1 MSSGPVRRGHLIA
14 PFGVGALVTVPNGTA
29 LVAAGLDHW
38 YEREDTDGDA
48 RDVDLSEFRV
58 EEWRLERLLRVNHFR
73 EPPDYRVPQS
83 GQRIPNVK
91 LTVPFLRFPLW
102 HFCWRCNRLS
112 DLELVTRG
120 RQPCQYCHRDGKRS
134 YLAQVPF
141 VAMCENGHL
150 QDFPWREWV
159 HRTASPTCSQPM
171 KLRSTGGA
179 TLANQVV
186 ECACGVPPRTL
197 SGIVEAKPDGSTYL
211 SRNLEEGTPYLC
223 RGMSPQHGDADS
235 HGCDRNVRG
244 SLRSA
249 SNLYFGKV
257 VSAIYLPRSTETVPE
272 DLRSALEIP
281 RLATLIHLSAQ
292 VGQPASP
299 TMLREAERELLD
311 PFSDAQLE
319 EAVRAI
325 GAEEQVPHEASTLS
339 PEESAE
345 VTFRRQEY
353 EVLRKG
359 RRESQLSVTP
369 APLADYGAPLR
380 PYVEKILLADRLR
393 ETRVLT
399 GFNRVYPESS
409 LSDDQRLAQLWK
421 RVPEWRERWLPAY
434 KVFGEGIFIEFNRR
448 RVAKW
453 EATEEAQRRAHAVDQ
468 RYTTARQDRHL
479 QHRTVTPRLLL
490 LHTFAHLLI
499 NQLTFECGYSS
510 ASLRERLY
518 VSDAIDAPMAG
529 VLIYTAA
536 GDADGTMGGLVRMG
550 KPGYLEPAILAALTG
565 ATWCSADPVCME
577 IGTQWGQGPDS
588 CNLAACHNCALVPE
602 TACELFNRF
611 LDRGVVVGAPE
622 RRGIGFFD
630 GLLPLS
636 GTTGNGGQS

>member
-1 MSSGPVRRGHLIA
+1 MAMSSGPVRRAHLIA

-29 LVAAGLDHW
+29 LLAAGLDHW
-38 YEREDTDGDA
+38 YKREDADGDS
-48 RDVDLSEFRV
+48 RDVDLAEFRV
-58 EEWRLERLLRVNHFR
+58 EEWRLERLLHVNHFR
-73 EPPDYRVPQS
+73 EPPDFRIPQR
-83 GQRIPNVK
+83 GQQIPNVK

-102 HFCWRCNRLS
+102 HFCWRCNHLT

-120 RQPCQYCHRDGKRS
+120 RQPCPFCAREGKRA

-141 VAMCENGHL
+141 VAMCELGHL

-159 HRTASPTCSQPM
+159 HRTASPGCSQPM

-186 ECACGVPPRTL
+186 ECQCGVPPRTL
-197 SGIVEAKPDGSTYL
+197 GGIVEANPDGTTYL
-211 SRNLEEGTPYLC
+211 SRNLEPGAPYLC
-223 RGMSPQHGDADS
+223 RGISPQHGDTDD
-235 HGCDRNVRG
+235 HRCDRHLRG

-257 VSAIYLPRSTETVPE
+257 VSAIYLPRTTETVPE
-272 DLRSALEIP
+272 ELRSALEIP
-281 RLATLIHLSAQ
+281 ALATLIHLSAQ
-292 VGQPASP
+292 VGQPATP
-299 TMLREAERELLD
+299 TMLRDAQRELLE

-319 EAVRAI
+319 EAVRAMASDSQP
-325 GAEEQVPHEASTLS
+325 AEEEENLS
-339 PEESAE
+339 PDESAE
-345 VTFRRQEY
+345 TTFRRQEY
-353 EVLRKG
+353 DVLRAG
-359 RRESQLSVTP
+359 RREPQLSV
-369 APLADYGAPLR
+369 AQVSLRDYDPRLG
-380 PYVEKILLADRLR
+380 PYIQRILLADRLR

-399 GFNRVYPESS
+399 GFNRVFPEQP
-409 LSDDQRLAQLWK
+409 LSDDERLAQLWK

-434 KVFGEGIFIEFNRR
+434 KVFGEGIFIELNHA
-448 RVAKW
+448 RVAEW
-453 EATEEAQRRAHAVDQ
+453 EASNDARDRSSHVD
-468 RYTTARQDRHL
+468 RLYSTARAERHL
-479 QHRTVTPRLLL
+479 QNRTVTPRLLL

-518 VSDAIDAPMAG
+518 ISDSPDAPMAG

-536 GDADGTMGGLVRMG
+536 GDAEGTMGGLVRMG
-550 KPGYLEPAILAALTG
+550 KPGYLEPAILAALSG

-577 IGTQWGQGPDS
+577 IGTRWGQGPDS

-611 LDRGVVVGAPE
+611 LDRAAVVGAPGS
-622 RRGIGFFD
+622 RDTGFFD
-630 GLLPLS
+630 GLV
-636 GTTGNGGQS
+636 